1 MMIEMKWF
9 MGLDI
14 GSTASKGAITGNG
27 HAPVYHHLPSR
38 ADYGAAAE
46 ALSAGLLA
54 KTGLR
59 RQDIAATVITGH
71 NAGDLPAKHQRVAD
85 IRCCARG
92 IARLF
97 PQARTVVDVQAMS
110 GRVIRLS
117 PEGRVTEFIS
127 SELCAAGGGRFLEVM
142 ANILRV
148 KLDDIGPLSLKS
160 RHPVHFT
167 TGCAVFAESEAISRV
182 AEGAAKEDILAGV
195 HRALAEKLAAL
206 VERAGMEEG
215 CALCGGGA
223 LDSGLI
229 RALQERL
236 GVNLLVPERPQFV
249 TALGAA
255 IMAGETGRNE
265 EKEQP

>member
-1 MMIEMKWF
+1 MKWF

-14 GSTASKGAITGNG
+14 GSTASKGVITGNG
-27 HAPVYHHLPSR
+27 RPPLYHRLPSR
-38 ADYGAAAE
+38 ADYRAAAE
-46 ALSAGLLA
+46 ALSAELLA
-54 KTGLR
+54 KAGLR
-59 RQDIAATVITGH
+59 WQDISATVITGH
-71 NAGDLPAKHQRVAD
+71 SAGNLPAKYQRIAD
-85 IRCCARG
+85 TRCCARG

-97 PQARTVVDVQAMS
+97 PQARTVIDVQAMS

-117 PEGRVTEFIS
+117 TEGRVTDFVS

-148 KLDDIGPLSLKS
+148 KLDDIGPLSLKA
-160 RHPVHFT
+160 RNPVHFS

-182 AEGAAKEDILAGV
+182 AEGARKEDILAGV
-195 HRALAEKLAAL
+195 HRALADKLAAL
-206 VERAGMEEG
+206 VERAGLEED

-223 LDSGLI
+223 LDIGLI
-229 RALQERL
+229 KALQDRL

-255 IMAGETGRNE
+255 LMAGETGRNE
-265 EKEQP
+265 DKEQP

>member
-1 MMIEMKWF
+1 MKWF

-14 GSTASKGAITGNG
+14 GSTASKGVITGSG
-27 HAPVYHHLPSR
+27 RAPLYHHLPSR
-38 ADYGAAAE
+38 ADYRAAAE
-46 ALSAGLLA
+46 TLCAALLA
-54 KTGLR
+54 KAGLR
-59 RQDIAATVITGH
+59 RQDITATVITGH
-71 NAGDLPAKHQRVAD
+71 SAGAAKYRRVAD

-92 IARLF
+92 IAHLF
-97 PQARTVVDVQAMS
+97 PQARTVIDVQAMS

-117 PEGRVTEFIS
+117 AEGRVTDFVS

-148 KLDDIGPLSLKS
+148 ELDDIGPLSLKA
-160 RHPVHFT
+160 RKPVHFT

-182 AEGAAKEDILAGV
+182 AEGASKEDILAGV
-195 HRALAEKLAAL
+195 HQALADKLAAL
-206 VERAGMEEG
+206 VERAGLEEG

-229 RALQERL
+229 KALQEKL
-236 GVNLLVPERPQFV
+236 GVKLLVPEQPQFV

-265 EKEQP
+265 DKEQP

>member
-1 MMIEMKWF
+1 MKWF

-14 GSTASKGAITGNG
+14 GSTASKGVITGNG
-27 HAPVYHHLPSR
+27 RSPVYHHLPSR
-38 ADYGAAAE
+38 ADYRAAAE
-46 ALSAGLLA
+46 ALSAELLA
-54 KTGLR
+54 KAGLR
-59 RQDIAATVITGH
+59 RQDIAATVFTGH
-71 NAGDLPAKHQRVAD
+71 STGDLPAKHQRIAD

-97 PQARTVVDVQAMS
+97 PQARTVIDVQAMS

-117 PEGRVTEFIS
+117 PEGQVTEFIS

-148 KLDDIGPLSLKS
+148 ELDDIGPLSLKA
-160 RHPVHFT
+160 RKPVHFA

-195 HRALAEKLAAL
+195 HQALADKLAAL
-206 VERAGMEEG
+206 VERVGLEEG
-215 CALCGGGA
+215 CALSGGGA
-223 LDSGLI
+223 LDTGFI
-229 RALQERL
+229 KALQESL
-236 GVNLLVPERPQFV
+236 GINLLVPERPQFV

-255 IMAGETGRNE
+255 ALAEEAGRNNG
-265 EKEQP
+265 KEQP

>member
-1 MMIEMKWF
+1 MKWF

-14 GSTASKGAITGNG
+14 GSTASKGIITGNG
-27 HAPVYHHLPSR
+27 RPPLYHRLPSK
-38 ADYGAAAE
+38 ADYRAAAE
-46 ALSAGLLA
+46 ALSSELLA
-54 KTGLR
+54 KADLR
-59 RQDIAATVITGH
+59 RQDITATVITGH
-71 NAGDLPAKHQRVAD
+71 SAGDLPAKHRRIAD

-92 IARLF
+92 IAHLF
-97 PQARTVVDVQAMS
+97 PQARTIIDVQAMS
-110 GRVIRLS
+110 GRIIRLS
-117 PEGRVTEFIS
+117 AEGRVTDFIS

-148 KLDDIGPLSLKS
+148 ELDDIGPLSLKA
-160 RHPVHFT
+160 RKPVHFT

-195 HRALAEKLAAL
+195 HQALADKLAAL
-206 VERAGMEEG
+206 VERAGLEEG

-229 RALQERL
+229 KALQEKL
-236 GVNLLVPERPQFV
+236 GVNLLVPEQPQFV

-265 EKEQP
+265 DKEQP

>member
-1 MMIEMKWF
+1 MKWF

-14 GSTASKGAITGNG
+14 GSTASKGVITGNG
-27 HAPVYHHLPSR
+27 RQPVYHRLPSR
-38 ADYGAAAE
+38 ADYRAAAE
-46 ALSAGLLA
+46 ALSTELLA
-54 KTGLR
+54 KAGLR
-59 RQDIAATVITGH
+59 RQDITATVITGH
-71 NAGDLPAKHQRVAD
+71 SAGDLPAKHQRIAD

-97 PQARTVVDVQAMS
+97 PQARTVIDVQAMS

-117 PEGRVTEFIS
+117 REGQVTEFIS
-127 SELCAAGGGRFLEVM
+127 SELCAGGGGRFLEVM

-148 KLDDIGPLSLKS
+148 ELDDIGPLSLKA
-160 RHPVHFT
+160 RKPVHFT

-182 AEGAAKEDILAGV
+182 AEGATKEDILAGV
-195 HRALAEKLAAL
+195 HQALADKLAAL
-206 VERAGMEEG
+206 VERTGLEEG

-229 RALQERL
+229 KALQEKL
-236 GVNLLVPERPQFV
+236 GVNLLIPERPQFV

-255 IMAGETGRNE
+255 IMAEETGRNE
-265 EKEQP
+265 SKEQP